1 MESSWLA
8 IAGVAFLI
16 GGLGAGGLAWLV
28 ATARGRAEAEA
39 AGRDALARASAAEAR
54 AETLAAQAHQAEARA
69 NGLEAAL
76 RQADSQRA
84 EQQGRADALARAL
97 EDQRARNQTA
107 AEQQAREKS
116 HEKLIEGM
124 VAPVRASL
132 EKVDEQIR
140 AMERER
146 GTAYGALRQ
155 QMQAIAETQERLR
168 DAATGL
174 VGALKAPTIRG
185 RWGEMQLRRVVEM
198 AGMIEHCDFLEQ
210 ATIPVAGG
218 EGRLRPDLIVKLAG
232 GRNIVVDAKVP
243 LSAYLEAREAPNEEV
258 RQAKLRQHATQ
269 LQAHIQKLAAK
280 SYWDDLGLGVAP
292 EVVVL
297 FLPGETLYTTALEQ
311 MPGLIEEGFAQRV
324 LVATPT
330 TLLGLLRAISCGWRE
345 ERLAENA
352 QRISD
357 EGRRLH
363 ERVATVLDHFGDL
376 GRSLGQ
382 AVKHFNV
389 AMVSFERRAVVSARK
404 LEELGAKGKKELV
417 DRPQIDVRPFT
428 VTAPDEP
435 RKKVSQAPLTLALSP
450 VSNDGP

>member
-1 MESSWLA
+1 MESSWLV
-8 IAGVAFLI
+8 IAAVAFLI
-16 GGLGAGGLAWLV
+16 GGAGAGGMAWLL
-28 ATARGRAEAEA
+28 ATARGRALAEA
-39 AGRDALARASAAEAR
+39 AVRDAATRTSAAEAR
-54 AETLAAQAHQAEARA
+54 SETLAAQAHQAEARA

-84 EQQGRADALARAL
+84 AEQARADTLAQAL
-97 EDQRARNQTA
+97 EEQRARNQTA

-140 AMERER
+140 AMEKER

-155 QMQAIAETQERLR
+155 QMQAISETQERLR
-168 DAATGL
+168 DAATNL
-174 VGALKAPTIRG
+174 VGALKAPTVRG
-185 RWGEMQLRRVVEM
+185 RWGEMQLRRVIEM
-198 AGMIEHCDFLEQ
+198 AGMVEHCDFVEQ
-210 ATIPVAGG
+210 ATVDSASG
-218 EGRLRPDLIVKLAG
+218 EGRVRPDLIVKLAG

-243 LSAYLEAREAPNEEV
+243 LSAYLEAREAPNEET

-269 LQAHIQKLAAK
+269 LQAHITKLAAK
-280 SYWDDLGLGVAP
+280 NYWEDLGSAP

-297 FLPGETLYTTALEQ
+297 FLPGETLYTAALEQ

-352 QRISD
+352 QRISE

-376 GRSLGQ
+376 GRALGQ

-389 AMVSFERRAVVSARK
+389 AMVSFERRTVVSARK
-404 LEELGAKGKKELV
+404 LEELGARGKKELI
-417 DRPQIDVRPFT
+417 DRPQIDARPFS
-428 VTAPDEP
+428 VTAPEDR
-435 RKKVSQAPLTLALSP
+435 RKVAQAPLALALSP
-450 VSNDGP
+450 ASNDGG

>member
-1 MESSWLA
+1 MELSWLA

-16 GGLGAGGLAWLV
+16 GGVSAGGLAWLL
-28 ATARGRAEAEA
+28 AGARGKTLAEAVAREGA
-39 AGRDALARASAAEAR
+39 SRASAAEAR
-54 AETLAAQAHQAEARA
+54 AETLAAQARQSEARA

-76 RQADSQRA
+76 RQTESERSAEAARA
-84 EQQGRADALARAL
+84 ETLARTL

-107 AEQQAREKS
+107 SEQQAREKS

-168 DAATGL
+168 DAAGNL
-174 VGALKAPTIRG
+174 VGALKASTVRG
-185 RWGEMQLRRVVEM
+185 RWGEMQLRRVVEL
-198 AGMIEHCDFLEQ
+198 AGMLEHCDFVEQ
-210 ATIPVAGG
+210 ATVASASG
-218 EGRLRPDLIVKLAG
+218 EGRLRPDMIIKLAG

-243 LSAYLEAREAPNEEV
+243 LSAYLEAREAATDEA
-258 RQAKLRQHATQ
+258 RTAKLRLHAAQ
-269 LQAHIQKLAAK
+269 LQAHITKLSAK
-280 SYWDDLGLGVAP
+280 SYWDDLGVAP
-292 EVVVL
+292 EVVVM
-297 FLPGETLYTTALEQ
+297 FLPGEALYTAALEQ

-376 GRSLGQ
+376 GRALGQ

-389 AMVSFERRAVVSARK
+389 AMVSFERRTVVSARK
-404 LEELGAKGKKELV
+404 LEELGARGKKDLG
-417 DRPQIDVRPFT
+417 DRPQIDARPFS
-428 VTAPDEP
+428 VAVSDEP
-435 RKKVSQAPLTLALSP
+435 RKKLAQAPLTLALSP
-450 VSNDGP
+450 ASNDQG

>member
-8 IAGVAFLI
+8 IAGVAFAI
-16 GGLGAGGLAWLV
+16 GAAGAGGLAWLL
-28 ATARGRAEAEA
+28 ATGRGRAMAEA
-39 AGRDALARASAAEAR
+39 AVRDGVARASAAEAR
-54 AETLAAQAHQAEARA
+54 AETLAAQARQSEARA

-84 EQQGRADALARAL
+84 AEEARADTLAQTL
-97 EDQRARNQTA
+97 EEQRARNQTA
-107 AEQQAREKS
+107 AEHQAREKS

-155 QMQAIAETQERLR
+155 QMQAISETQERLR
-168 DAATGL
+168 DAATNL
-174 VGALKAPTIRG
+174 VGALKSSSVRG

-198 AGMIEHCDFLEQ
+198 AGMVEHCDFVEQ
-210 ATIPVAGG
+210 ATVGSAGG
-218 EGRLRPDLIVKLAG
+218 ETRLRPDMIVKLAG
-232 GRNIVVDAKVP
+232 GRNIVIDAKAP
-243 LSAYLEAREAPNEEV
+243 LSAYLEAREATSEEA

-269 LQAHIQKLAAK
+269 VQAHIAKLSAK
-280 SYWDDLGLGVAP
+280 SYWDDLGVAP
-292 EVVVL
+292 EVVVM
-297 FLPGETLYTTALEQ
+297 FLPGEALYTAALEQ
-311 MPGLIEEGFAQRV
+311 MPELIEEGFAQRV

-330 TLLGLLRAISCGWRE
+330 TLLGLLRAIACGWRE

-352 QRISD
+352 QRISE

-363 ERVATVLDHFGDL
+363 ERVATVLDHFSDL
-376 GRSLGQ
+376 GKSLGQ

-389 AMVSFERRAVVSARK
+389 AMVSFDRRTVVSARK
-404 LEELGAKGKKELV
+404 LEELGAKGKKELT
-417 DRPQIDVRPFT
+417 DRPQIDVRPFS
-428 VTAPDEP
+428 VTAPEEP
-435 RKKVSQAPLTLALSP
+435 RQKLSQAPLTLALSP
-450 VSNDGP
+450 ATSDAG

>member
-1 MESSWLA
+1 MEWSWLA

-16 GGLGAGGLAWLV
+16 GGAAGGGLAWLV
-28 ATARGRAEAEA
+28 ATARGRALAEA
-39 AGRDALARASAAEAR
+39 AGRDAVARASGAEAR
-54 AETLAAQAHQAEARA
+54 ADTLAAQAHQAEARA
-69 NGLEAAL
+69 NSLEAAL

-84 EQQGRADALARAL
+84 AEQARADTMARTL

-107 AEQQAREKS
+107 AEQQAREKT

-174 VGALKAPTIRG
+174 VGALKAPTVRG

-198 AGMIEHCDFLEQ
+198 SGMIEHCDFVEQ
-210 ATIPVAGG
+210 ATITPADG
-218 EGRLRPDLIVKLAG
+218 EGRVRPDLIVKLAG

-243 LSAYLEAREAPNEEV
+243 LSAYLEAREAPNEDV
-258 RQAKLRQHATQ
+258 RQAKLRQHAAQ

-280 SYWDDLGLGVAP
+280 SYWDELGVVP
-292 EVVVL
+292 EVVVM
-297 FLPGETLYTTALEQ
+297 FLPGETLYTAALEQ

-389 AMVSFERRAVVSARK
+389 AMVSFERRTVVSARK

-417 DRPQIDVRPFT
+417 DRPQIDVRPFA
-428 VTAPDEP
+428 VSAPEEP
-435 RKKVSQAPLTLALSP
+435 RKKLGQAPLTLAITP
-450 VSNDGP
+450 AAASNDGG

>member
-28 ATARGRAEAEA
+28 ATARGRALVEA
-39 AGRDALARASAAEAR
+39 AGREALARAAAAEAR
-54 AETLAAQAHQAEARA
+54 AETLAAQAHQADARA

-155 QMQAIAETQERLR
+155 QMEAIAETQERLR

-174 VGALKAPTIRG
+174 VGALKAPTVRG

-198 AGMIEHCDFLEQ
+198 SGMIEHCDFVEQ
-210 ATIPVAGG
+210 ATIAAAGG

-280 SYWDDLGLGVAP
+280 SYWDELGVVP
-292 EVVVL
+292 EVVVM
-297 FLPGETLYTTALEQ
+297 FLPGETLYTAALEQ

-363 ERVATVLDHFGDL
+363 ERVATVMDHFSDL

-389 AMVSFERRAVVSARK
+389 AMVSFDRRAVVSARK
-404 LEELGAKGKKELV
+404 LEELGAKGKKDLAE
-417 DRPQIDVRPFT
+417 RPQIDARPFSVT
-428 VTAPDEP
+428 VPDEP
-435 RKKVSQAPLTLALSP
+435 RQKVSQAPLTLALSA
-450 VSNDGP
+450 VSNDGG